1 MENDG
6 KNDANVTVGRIV
18 FWVAIAI
25 LVAAAAAIFAFV
37 PVRYLPW
44 PSTDISRTGKP
55 ESYYWTT
62 YTGQVVTRLTPRW
75 STDGDQVVFELSKTQ
90 NAYII
95 NRNGSKMRVFTSVN
109 PPDTKYNSYAA
120 DLSPDGRQL
129 VYTTSRHS
137 REELGET
144 QRRDFEIEVTNIDG
158 TGRKKLTRDTHT
170 MEGHTKRRA
179 SHLVAG
185 R

>member
-1 MENDG
+1 MENDGKNDG

-18 FWVAIAI
+18 FWVAIAV

-44 PSTDISRTGKP
+44 PSTDISRTGNSKYP
-55 ESYYWTT
+55 HSNI
-62 YTGQVVTRLTPRW
+62 YTDQVVTRLTPRW
-75 STDGDQVVFELSKTQ
+75 STDGDQVVFELGNTQ

-129 VYTTSRHS
+129 VYHNIETLARGAGRGPQAGLRNRGDRHRWN
-137 REELGET
+137 REEKT
-144 QRRDFEIEVTNIDG
+144 D
-158 TGRKKLTRDTHT
+158 
-170 MEGHTKRRA
+170 EGHT
-179 SHLVAG
+179 HYG
-185 R
+185 GTH